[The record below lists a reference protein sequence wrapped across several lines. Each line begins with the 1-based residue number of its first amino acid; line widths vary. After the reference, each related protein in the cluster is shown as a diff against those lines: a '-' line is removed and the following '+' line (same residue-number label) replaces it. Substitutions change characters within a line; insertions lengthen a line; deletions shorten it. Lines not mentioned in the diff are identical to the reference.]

1 MAKDRVYRHFKALDK
16 LIFVKAKDIFLL
28 WRRFF
33 GGENFLTFY
42 RIAQN
47 FTVFYL
53 DDAVCVCGD
62 IWIVRNDDDGVALLV
77 QIC

>member
-1 MAKDRVYRHFKALDK
+1 MAKYCIYRHFKALDK

-28 WRRFF
+28 RRRFF
-33 GGENFLTFY
+33 GGENFLAFY

-62 IWIVRNDDDGVALLV
+62 IWVMRDDDDGVALLV
-77 QIC
+77 QIR